1 MPASTIAVLATIVAV
16 FAAFA
21 VGLAWAQLHARSL
34 ASAADTANRP
44 RRRPF

>member
-1 MPASTIAVLATIVAV
+1 MPASTIAVLVTIVVA

-34 ASAADTANRP
+34 ASAADHANRP
-44 RRRPF
+44 KRRPF